1 MRTKLTS
8 IALAS
13 MLVALVSCNKES
25 SVKSDQVTPTPVSRI
40 ATKAYGDKTP
50 KLVGYVETNDVNPLN
65 ALDYVLSDGS
75 EAYDIVN
82 LFAANLKASP
92 VDGTP
97 CVYFNDNLAPIMA
110 SPSTYITPL
119 QNAGMKVLL
128 TILPDWNDI
137 GLCTMTASEAYDFA
151 DLLARL
157 VDDYG
162 LDGIDFDDE
171 YEGNNYTQVA
181 NSYGNIIYYLRSM
194 LDSDKLITVFDFKH
208 TGPGQIYANAANC
221 IDYAYSNF
229 SFWNPY
235 TNSNITGM
243 TAGRWAPIS
252 INLGNTYSSYQL
264 YLIKYYAGLAKTQ
277 GYGAI
282 MTFNLRSKCDVDP
295 LPVLNAIADGA
306 WSETVSMSTTVPS
319 GVTAGCRP
327 KPTAT
332 TGVYYY

>member
-1 MRTKLTS
+1 
-8 IALAS
+8 

-25 SVKSDQVTPTPVSRI
+25 SVKSEQVTPAQVSRI
-40 ATKAYGDKTP
+40 STKAYGDKTP

-97 CVYFNDNLAPIMA
+97 CVYFNSSLAPIMA

-119 QNAGMKVLL
+119 QNAGIKVLL
-128 TILPDWNDI
+128 TILPDWDDI
-137 GLCTMTASEAYDFA
+137 GLCTMTPTEAYDFA
-151 DLLARL
+151 VLLANL
-157 VDDYG
+157 VEDYG

-181 NSYGNIIYYLRSM
+181 NSYGNIIYNLRSL

-208 TGPGQIYANAANC
+208 TGTSQIYANAASC
-221 IDYAYSNF
+221 IDYAYTNF
-229 SFWNPY
+229 SLWNTY

-243 TAGRWAPIS
+243 TAARWAPIS
-252 INLGNTYSSYQL
+252 INLGSTYSSVYL
-264 YLIKYYAGLAKTQ
+264 YYIKYYSGLAASQ

-282 MTFNLRSKCDVDP
+282 MTFNLRMRSDVDP

-306 WSETVSMSTTVPS
+306 WGETVSMSTTVPT
-319 GVTAGCRP
+319 GITAGSRP